1 MKPSLRS
8 ALAIGA
14 SAVLVVLA
22 SACSSASSGGGSSTT
37 DANCATKLTK
47 AANAEFCIGDPAN
60 TDCKLATAAY
70 VDQVCGVP
78 LKAPSGDLARSAGLK
93 EYSGSGAPDTAC
105 YEQANWPKAS
115 GTAGKAKLKGVAKIF
130 SSGCQSHSL
139 KIEVYTVK
147 RTGGTDDGLPDQLVG
162 TPVTTAD
169 DCQKSGGVPSDDPD
183 KCGTR
188 YECTY
193 EYDGVPTETEL
204 LIKTSGDT
212 WKALYEYDVYVPND
226 KLQAGAFEKNV
237 RALAQDDYQVIPQA
251 AIGGPI
257 TAGHGA
263 IAGEVHD
270 CGDVRVSNAV
280 VDIDVAKAQTVYF
293 TDNEDHPLPDPQ
305 GHPKGTSTLGLYAAL
320 DVKPGPVT
328 VAAAGNVGGKLVT
341 LGFFHVQVFPDS
353 VTSVTFRGMRPFQL
367 PK

>member
-1 MKPSLRS
+1 MRIASLPLLVAAVVP
-8 ALAIGA
+8 ALF
-14 SAVLVVLA
+14 LA
-22 SACSSASSGGGSSTT
+22 ACSSTSGNSGNSGSGSS
-37 DANCATKLTK
+37 DCATKLK
-47 AANAEFCIGDPAN
+47 AAANSEFCEGDATKPN
-60 TDCKLATAAY
+60 CSLVTAAY

-78 LKAPSGDLARSAGLK
+78 LKVPPADLTRSSGLK
-93 EYSGSGAPDTAC
+93 EYSGSGPAQTAC
-105 YEQANWPKAS
+105 FSKAGYPKAP
-115 GTAGKAKLKGVAKIF
+115 GTSSKVKLGGVAKIF
-130 SSGCQSHSL
+130 SSGCESHDL

-147 RTGGTDDGLPDQLVG
+147 RTGGADDGEPDQLIG
-162 TPVTTAD
+162 ASVTTAS
-169 DCQKSGGVPSDDPD
+169 DCKAGGVSSPDPD

-188 YECTY
+188 YECSFTY
-193 EYDGVPTETEL
+193 DDVPSETEL
-204 LIKTSGDT
+204 LIKTSGAT
-212 WKALYEYDVYVPND
+212 WKDLYEYDVYVPND
-226 KLQAGAFEKNV
+226 EVKNGVYTKNV
-237 RALAQDDYQVIPQA
+237 RALAQDDYSVIPQA

-257 TAGHGA
+257 TPGHGA

-280 VDIDVAKAQTVYF
+280 VDIDVSKAQTVYF

-328 VAAAGNVGGKLVT
+328 VAAAGNVGGQLVT
-341 LGFFHVQVFPDS
+341 LGFLHARVFPDS

>member
-1 MKPSLRS
+1 MRASLRRLLGLGATA
-8 ALAIGA
+8 AL
-14 SAVLVVLA
+14 LLA
-22 SACSSASSGGGSSTT
+22 AACSSSDSGGGTSAT
-37 DANCATKLTK
+37 DASCATKLTK
-47 AANAEFCIGDPAN
+47 AANSEFCADDLGATN
-60 TDCKLATAAY
+60 CKLATAAY

-78 LKAPSGDLARSAGLK
+78 LKDPAANLARSSGLK
-93 EYSGSGAPDTAC
+93 EYAGSGAPDVAC
-105 YEQANWPKAS
+105 YSQAAWPKAPGAS
-115 GTAGKAKLKGVAKIF
+115 ATAKLMGTAKIF
-130 SSGCQSHSL
+130 SSGCESHDL

-147 RTGGTDDGLPDQLVG
+147 RTGGTDDGMPDKLVG
-162 TPVTTAD
+162 TPVTTAKE
-169 DCQKSGGVPSDDPD
+169 CKSTGVPSDDPD

-193 EYDGVPTETEL
+193 EYDGIPTETEL
-204 LIKTSGDT
+204 LIKTYGDT

-226 KLQAGAFEKNV
+226 GLKAGAFEKNV

-263 IAGEVHD
+263 IAGEIHD

-293 TDNEDHPLPDPQ
+293 TDNEEHPLPDPQ
-305 GHPKGTSTLGLYAAL
+305 GHPKGTSTLGLYASL

-328 VAAAGNVGGKLVT
+328 VAATGKVDGKLVT
-341 LGFFHVQVFPDS
+341 LGFSHVQVFADS